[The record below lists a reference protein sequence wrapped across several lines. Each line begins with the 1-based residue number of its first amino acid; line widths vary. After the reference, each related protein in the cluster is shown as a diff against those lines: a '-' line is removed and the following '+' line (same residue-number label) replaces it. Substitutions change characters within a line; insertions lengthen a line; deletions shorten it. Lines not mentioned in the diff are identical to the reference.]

1 MINQA
6 IANNMLKNI
15 SNPRLRETYG
25 NILQGKY
32 AYKVYCLNPQIN
44 PATKK
49 PFHGPKMPIGFITK
63 KGQVID
69 VLVQDKKTGQPM
81 AGIETSRDR
90 LDGRKGFRCYCGNWS
105 IQSPEE
111 RGVLQTA
118 KTPMAAT
125 PPTQEQMVEIFNRV
139 EKSGKGQLLFIKG
152 WAEYD
157 GFALEEITE

>member
-1 MINQA
+1 
-6 IANNMLKNI
+6 MLKNI
-15 SNPRLRETYG
+15 SDPRLRETYG
-25 NILQGKY
+25 NILSGKY
-32 AYKVYCLNPQIN
+32 AYKVHCLNPQIN

-49 PFHGPKMPIGFITK
+49 PFHGPKMPIGYITQ

-69 VLVQDKKTGQPM
+69 VLIQDKKTGQPI

-111 RGVLQTA
+111 RGVLETA
-118 KTPMAAT
+118 STPMAAK
-125 PPTQEQMVEIFNRV
+125 PPTQEQMVEIFSRV
-139 EKSGKGQLLFIKG
+139 EKSGKGPVQFIKG

-157 GFALEEITE
+157 GFGLEEITQ